1 MQVPKVAI
9 RCGHLLSE
17 DFVGREDWRKI
28 HPTIVAFGKDGKVGP
43 KRMPKLMFRGSY
55 EKVDLAVSLVSF
67 FYVSQ
72 PTHRHTCTHN
82 TTPTH
87 THTQSHMST

>member
-55 EKVDLAVSLVSF
+55 EKVDLAVPRVSF
-67 FYVSQ
+67 FHLN
-72 PTHRHTCTHN
+72 PHTD
-82 TTPTH
+82 TH
-87 THTQSHMST
+87 THAHTILHLRTHIP